1 MRTRLLALLAILL
14 IALALP
20 AVAAPGATTPPGV
33 TDPSG
38 DQQQITAQRPA
49 PVPPTRSCTTQIMS
63 HTFANSYYR
72 PFTGSVSPPTACPGP
87 WSDVV
92 LTFTASVSKV
102 QFDRTLDITVGG
114 AELLRG
120 STSEPCCTG
129 TNSVSWSVQRD
140 VTQEQAL
147 LQQPDQPVL
156 VALDNVNDATYTG
169 QYATTASL
177 TYYQPDATHPAATSP
192 DVVLPVTALTPTTT
206 APSGNEPLFSLGSV
220 GQSQGAAVTF
230 PHNLARLTAELFGD
244 GHGACEEFWWSEP
257 SGCGAG
263 NPYREVAISI
273 DGQLAGAA
281 PVFPTTF
288 TGADGPGFW
297 EPIPSPRAW
306 DLRPYDVDLTPF
318 VATLTDGKPHAVL
331 ISVLDPAYTRRGGAY
346 WQVAATLLG
355 SVQHDTAVTTGAL
368 TTASAPTTIDDT
380 GNDPTGQD
388 VAYSGTTSHVL
399 DHVGHIDTPSGPVTT
414 AVHESMGETASQPA
428 DATTGSWHWSNTT
441 STTAGGHT
449 TVADDEQTYGLTT
462 TPLSSFAFVDDETT
476 STSVDGVRRASSAR
490 TERMRTSAAGLAYN
504 GVELEDSGASDS
516 TGLCYHRTIATA
528 AGQVPVD
535 TSDSACP
542 ATAPTDAGPAASL
555 PEAPYAA
562 LLLLVALP
570 VGALALRRRR
580 R

>member
-87 WSDVV
+87 WSEVV

-220 GQSQGAAVTF
+220 
-230 PHNLARLTAELFGD
+230 ARA
-244 GHGACEEFWWSEP
+244 
-257 SGCGAG
+257 
-263 NPYREVAISI
+263 
-273 DGQLAGAA
+273 
-281 PVFPTTF
+281 
-288 TGADGPGFW
+288 
-297 EPIPSPRAW
+297 RA
-306 DLRPYDVDLTPF
+306 
-318 VATLTDGKPHAVL
+318 
-331 ISVLDPAYTRRGGAY
+331 RR
-346 WQVAATLLG
+346 
-355 SVQHDTAVTTGAL
+355 
-368 TTASAPTTIDDT
+368 
-380 GNDPTGQD
+380 
-388 VAYSGTTSHVL
+388 
-399 DHVGHIDTPSGPVTT
+399 
-414 AVHESMGETASQPA
+414 
-428 DATTGSWHWSNTT
+428 
-441 STTAGGHT
+441 
-449 TVADDEQTYGLTT
+449 
-462 TPLSSFAFVDDETT
+462 
-476 STSVDGVRRASSAR
+476 
-490 TERMRTSAAGLAYN
+490 
-504 GVELEDSGASDS
+504 
-516 TGLCYHRTIATA
+516 
-528 AGQVPVD
+528 
-535 TSDSACP
+535 
-542 ATAPTDAGPAASL
+542 
-555 PEAPYAA
+555 
-562 LLLLVALP
+562 
-570 VGALALRRRR
+570 
-580 R
+580 